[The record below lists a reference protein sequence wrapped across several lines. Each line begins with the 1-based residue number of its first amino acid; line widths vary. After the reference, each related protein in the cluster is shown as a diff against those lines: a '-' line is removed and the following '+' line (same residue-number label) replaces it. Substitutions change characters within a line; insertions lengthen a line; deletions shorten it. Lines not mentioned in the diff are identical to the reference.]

1 MNTLQIILNLA
12 QVATGF
18 AAILSI
24 IFTIYVYIKQKL
36 DAQLTVAKNVSS
48 WNIDATENQLK
59 DCNDFVSTYNK
70 PTINNSNNTNN
81 ITMNNNPFPVYN
93 TIVVFVPNSI
103 EDSNSLSKNFK
114 NYQFCYRETLI
125 PGKSTTSFFDDH
137 SAGMGH
143 LVPEIYF
150 TDNNN
155 IQWHRSKNG
164 VLKKENYVDKAVKSG
179 IILKHL

>member
-1 MNTLQIILNLA
+1 MNILKLFLPIA

-24 IFTIYVYIKQKL
+24 FFTIYVYIKQKL

-59 DCNDFVSTYNK
+59 DFNDFVSAYNN
-70 PTINNSNNTNN
+70 PTINNSNDANN

-93 TIVVFVPNSI
+93 TIVVFVPNDI
-103 EDSNSLSKNFK
+103 EDSNSLSKN
-114 NYQFCYRETLI
+114 YQYYYRETLI
-125 PGKSTTSFFDDH
+125 PGKSITSFFNDH

-164 VLKKENYVDKAVKSG
+164 TLKKEHYVDKAVKSG